1 MATGVDERPVRIVD
15 APLAPPAENLGLLSV
30 FKSRYL
36 LKLLVQREI
45 SGRYSNSILGVFW
58 SYINPLTQFLV
69 YWIFMGKIMG
79 ADKGMDNYP
88 VHLFAGLVIVHFFTE
103 TFGAGTRSLL
113 GNKGLLKKMAMPKEM
128 FPVASMLVSLYH
140 LVPATLILIVVCVFS
155 GWTPNWETIP
165 SLLLALGIVM
175 ALGTALAL
183 VFSLANVFFRDFG
196 SAVNILTNYI
206 RFGVPMM
213 YPFSMIVEALGD
225 KSWIYLLNPISDAVL
240 LFQQAFWVGVTPNPE
255 ATAAEHLPEN
265 LWMWGLG
272 AFGVSLVLLVIAQVV
287 FSKYENKIPERLT

>member
-30 FKSRYL
+30 FKRRYL

-58 SYINPLTQFLV
+58 SYINPLTQFCV
-69 YWIFMGKIMG
+69 YWLFMGKIMG

-140 LVPATLILIVVCVFS
+140 LVPASIILVIVCLLG
-155 GWTPNWETIP
+155 GWTPTWTMIP
-165 SLLLALGIVM
+165 AFLLALGIVM

-213 YPFSMIVEALGD
+213 YPFSMIEAFLGD
-225 KSWIYLLNPISDAVL
+225 RSWIYLLNPIADAVL
-240 LFQQAFWVGVTPNPE
+240 LFQQAFWVGATPNPE
-255 ATAAEHLPEN
+255 ATAVKHLPEN
-265 LWMWGLG
+265 LWLFGLG
-272 AFGVSLVLLVIAQVV
+272 AFGASLVLLVIAQVI

>member
-1 MATGVDERPVRIVD
+1 MATGVEERPVRIVD

-30 FKSRYL
+30 FRRRYL

-45 SGRYSNSILGVFW
+45 SGRYSNSMLGVFW

-69 YWIFMGKIMG
+69 YWLFMGKIMG
-79 ADKGMDNYP
+79 ADHGMDNYP

-140 LVPATLILIVVCVFS
+140 LVPAALILVVVCVFS
-155 GWTPNWETIP
+155 GWQPSWETIP

-175 ALGTALAL
+175 ALGTSLAL

-196 SAVNILTNYI
+196 SVVNIVTNYI

-213 YPFSMIVEALGD
+213 YPFSMIEGALGD
-225 KSWIYLLNPISDAVL
+225 KSWIYLLNPIADAVL

-255 ATAAEHLPEN
+255 ATATKHLPEN
-265 LWMWGLG
+265 LWFFGLV
-272 AFGVSLVLLVIAQVV
+272 AFAASLVLLVIGQLI
-287 FSKYENKIPERLT
+287 FSKHENKIPERLT

>member
-30 FKSRYL
+30 FKRRYL

-58 SYINPLTQFLV
+58 SYINPLTQFCV
-69 YWIFMGKIMG
+69 YWLFMGKIMG
-79 ADKGMDNYP
+79 ADKGMEYYP
-88 VHLFAGLVIVHFFTE
+88 IHLFAGLVIVHFFTE

-140 LVPATLILIVVCVFS
+140 LVPATLILIVVCVLS
-155 GWTPNWETIP
+155 GWTPTWAAVP

-196 SAVNILTNYI
+196 SAVNIVTNYI

-213 YPFSMIVEALGD
+213 YPFSMIVEFLGD

-240 LFQQAFWVGVTPNPE
+240 LFQQAFWIGVTKDPE
-255 ATAAEHLPEN
+255 ATAAKHLPDD

-272 AFGVSLVLLVIAQVV
+272 AFGGSLVLLVIAQVI

>member
-1 MATGVDERPVRIVD
+1 MATAVDERPVRVVD

-30 FKSRYL
+30 FKRRYL

-45 SGRYSNSILGVFW
+45 SGRYSNSMLGIFW

-69 YWIFMGKIMG
+69 YWLFMGKIMG

-140 LVPATLILIVVCVFS
+140 LVPAALILVVVCLFS
-155 GWTPNWETIP
+155 GWTPTWETVP
-165 SLLLALGIVM
+165 SFLLALGIVM
-175 ALGTALAL
+175 SLGTGLAL

-196 SAVNILTNYI
+196 SVVNIVTNYI

-213 YPFSMIVEALGD
+213 YPFSMIETHLGD

-240 LFQQAFWVGVTPNPE
+240 LFQQAFWVGVTPDPE
-255 ATAAEHLPEN
+255 KTAAEHLPGN
-265 LWMWGLG
+265 LWTFGLI
-272 AFGVSLVLLVIAQVV
+272 ALGVSLVVLVIAQVV
-287 FSKYENKIPERLT
+287 FSKHENKIPERLT

>member
-1 MATGVDERPVRIVD
+1 M
-15 APLAPPAENLGLLSV
+15 
-30 FKSRYL
+30 
-36 LKLLVQREI
+36 QREI

-140 LVPATLILIVVCVFS
+140 LVPATLILIVVCLFS
-155 GWTPNWETIP
+155 GWTPTWETVP
-165 SLLLALGIVM
+165 SFLLALGIVM

-213 YPFSMIVEALGD
+213 YPFSMIESALGD
-225 KSWIYLLNPISDAVL
+225 KAWIYLLNPIADAVL

-255 ATAAEHLPEN
+255 ETAAKHLPEN

>member
-1 MATGVDERPVRIVD
+1 MRIVD

-140 LVPATLILIVVCVFS
+140 LVPATLILIVVCLFS
-155 GWTPNWETIP
+155 GWTPTWETVP
-165 SLLLALGIVM
+165 SFLLALGIVM

-213 YPFSMIVEALGD
+213 YPFSMIESALGD
-225 KSWIYLLNPISDAVL
+225 KAWIYLLNPIADAVL
-240 LFQQAFWVGVTPNPE
+240 LFQQAF
-255 ATAAEHLPEN
+255 
-265 LWMWGLG
+265 
-272 AFGVSLVLLVIAQVV
+272 
-287 FSKYENKIPERLT
+287 

>member
-1 MATGVDERPVRIVD
+1 MATGVDERPVRVVD

-30 FKSRYL
+30 FKRRYL

-58 SYINPLTQFLV
+58 SYINPLTQFCV
-69 YWIFMGKIMG
+69 YWLFMGKIMG
-79 ADKGMDNYP
+79 ADKGMEFYP
-88 VHLFAGLVIVHFFTE
+88 IHLFAGLVIVHFFTE

-140 LVPATLILIVVCVFS
+140 LVPATLILVVVCVLS
-155 GWTPNWETIP
+155 GWTPTWQMVP
-165 SLLLALGIVM
+165 SFLLALGIVM

-213 YPFSMIVEALGD
+213 YPFSMIEGFLGD

-240 LFQQAFWVGVTPNPE
+240 LFQQAFWIGVTKDPE
-255 ATAAEHLPEN
+255 ATAAEHLPEH
-265 LWMWGLG
+265 LWEFGLG
-272 AFGVSLVLLVIAQVV
+272 AFAVSLVLLVIAQLI